1 MPADLARAG
10 RVAGSLE
17 SRGAKTWPGSRG
29 AKTALFGPH
38 SHFGAVHVGFA
49 AVRSTSLAPSLTP
62 LNGNVVETRRLEP
75 GQLTRTGA
83 LEERLSLATRISDSD
98 KRLG

>member
-1 MPADLARAG
+1 MPADRRALARAG
-10 RVAGSLE
+10 RVAGSL
-17 SRGAKTWPGSRG
+17 GSRG

-49 AVRSTSLAPSLTP
+49 AVRSASLASSLTP

-75 GQLTRTGA
+75 GQSESDWRLGGA
-83 LEERLSLATRISDSD
+83 TELSDSD
-98 KRLG
+98 KRHG